1 MEQEEEPCIP
11 DCQDAKEREIPRE
24 VGTAGDRIQ
33 SRTEK
38 EHPVEGPEDLVLG
51 ILLVRHSAEHFSQRV
66 VCRRQHRLQC
76 QKKKKPME
84 DERETLN
91 PLSLSFGRTPTLLV
105 QQRPEKSKRP
115 CTSYAYKENLKEQ
128 RDLKSSENSNH
139 M

>member
-1 MEQEEEPCIP
+1 MEQEEDPCIL
-11 DCQDAKEREIPRE
+11 DCQDAKERVIPRE
-24 VGTAGDRIQ
+24 VGTAGDGIQ

-51 ILLVRHSAEHFSQRV
+51 ILLLRHSAECFSQRV

-76 QKKKKPME
+76 QKRKPME

-91 PLSLSFGRTPTLLV
+91 PLSLSFGRTPTLLM

-115 CTSYAYKENLKEQ
+115 CTSYACTENLKEQ